1 MLLMPVSDKTAARA
15 GAALFAIKSGAKKRP
30 EKRLN
35 PFKSK
40 RVQLSNQEQKTGL
53 KQGGFTLVEVMVA
66 LSITAIALVAGLKAA
81 AALTDNAERQS
92 RVLLGQICAE
102 NALIELKLTRQFPGA
117 GDSALTCAQAG
128 QTFDVTLAARA
139 TPNPNFRRV
148 EAIVR
153 QQGVTVVQVSTLIGR
168 Y

>member
-1 MLLMPVSDKTAARA
+1 
-15 GAALFAIKSGAKKRP
+15 
-30 EKRLN
+30 
-35 PFKSK
+35 
-40 RVQLSNQEQKTGL
+40 
-53 KQGGFTLVEVMVA
+53 MVA

-81 AALTDNAERQS
+81 GALADNAARQS
-92 RVLLGQICAE
+92 RVMLGQICAE

-117 GDSALTCAQAG
+117 GDSTLACEQAG
-128 QTFDVTLAARA
+128 QAVEVTLAVRA

-153 QQGVTVVQVSTLIGR
+153 QQQLTVVQVSTLIGR